1 MSPRPYKLGKRQA
14 AAAETRHR
22 IVTASRELLAT
33 ADDPEAFTIDAV
45 ARTANVS
52 RMTVYYQFTSR
63 AGLLEAL
70 FDDLAARARIAV
82 GLAAAFQAPNGLA
95 ALDALIAAF
104 ARFWTADRIVMRRLH
119 GMAALD
125 PEVARGKQARDERR
139 RQALQALLGRL
150 QAESG
155 RPAAS
160 AFADAVAVLHMLTS
174 FEAFDALAGPG
185 QTPEAVAPIVQRLA
199 RAALGLE
206 TP

>member
-22 IVTASRELLAT
+22 IVTAARELLAT
-33 ADDPEAFTIDAV
+33 ADDPAAFTIDAV
-45 ARTANVS
+45 ARHANVS

-70 FDDLAARARIAV
+70 FDDLASRARMAEE
-82 GLAAAFQAPNGLA
+82 LAAAFKAPDGLA

-104 ARFWTADRIVMRRLH
+104 ARFWTTDRLVMRRLH
-119 GMAALD
+119 GLAALD

-139 RQALQALLGRL
+139 RQAVQVLLTRL
-150 QAESG
+150 QPESGQPSAAFAES
-155 RPAAS
+155 
-160 AFADAVAVLHMLTS
+160 VAVLHMLTS
-174 FEAFDALAGPG
+174 FEAFDALAGSG
-185 QTPEAVAPIVQRLA
+185 QTPDAVVPTVQRLA

-206 TP
+206 AP